1 MKSIRILALVA
12 VALIVAPLATA
23 ADFGIRAGRYNDAG
37 EEFVGA
43 EVLFDIGAI
52 NINPNIE
59 YVLGDDDVTSGTVN
73 IDVTYDVANISRL
86 TPFIGAGIGLAYADS
101 DLGGSETEAVGN
113 LLGGVIFNFD
123 TVKPYAQV
131 KYFRGLEQ
139 NAGDNDE
146 FALTVGLRF

>member
-1 MKSIRILALVA
+1 MKSIRILVLVA
-12 VALIVAPLATA
+12 VALLVAPLATA

-59 YVLGDDDVTSGTVN
+59 YVLGDDDVTSGTIN

-123 TVKPYAQV
+123 TVKPYAQL

-146 FALTVGLRF
+146 LALTVGLRF